1 MINLRIH
8 TEYSFRMAYG
18 KIKDIVSNTSEEC
31 ISITDKYTTFG
42 HIPFWKLCK
51 KNNKKPILG
60 VELAFVENAFLKVKQ
75 QTGHAVLLAIN
86 NKGLEKI
93 YALTSQASKNKYFIP
108 RNNFDDLL
116 HIPEKDVVIIILDEC
131 LASYV
136 KGRANTY
143 FGVSPMTLSPVY
155 KKLKEDFEPVAISD
169 NNFDKPEN
177 EVLYQIIMGE
187 RNFESR
193 TEKAWILNEE
203 EWKEELY
210 WLSEEDKNKCLENC
224 KIISEK
230 IEDINFEQASLPKIE
245 GNLRELC
252 EEGFKLRNIDPNNKE
267 YRERLEYEL
276 DIIKQKNFEEYFLIV
291 RDLIFFA
298 KQKMF
303 VGPGRGS
310 AAGSLVC
317 YLLFITEIDPLKF
330 NLIFQRFIDIN
341 RMDMPDIDI
350 DFSDIKRDLC
360 FKYLAN
366 KYGED
371 KVARLGT
378 VSKYKPDS
386 ILLEFNKLLPLDSK
400 LLEKFKNSMLDFGP
414 VGELADKRLR
424 ETMRLTEAGKAIVE
438 SCPQIQVIADI
449 EGHNRHYGQ
458 HAAGVII
465 ADKPLSHYGSLDL
478 INDSLQLDKYDSELV
493 NLLKIDCLGLRT
505 LSVFEECLKLIG
517 KDVNWLLNQSI
528 EDQKVFDILNNGKF
542 SGIFQFEGS
551 TLQNLTN
558 KIFVSKFED
567 ISHLTALGRPGP
579 LRSGGAAKY
588 IEGGKILKGCE
599 EILKDT
605 KGIIVYQEQI
615 MDIGRIVGKMTWE
628 DVSKLRKAVSK
639 SLGKEVMD
647 SFYAKFKPGALENGL
662 TEEEAKEIWGDILD
676 AGAYAFNKSHS
687 VCYALVSYWCMLLK
701 AYYPLEFALATL
713 RNSKGEEQTMT
724 IIMELLAEDYKIV
737 LFDKEKSMED
747 WELIDGVLYGGF
759 VNIKGCGITKAKN
772 LIKKRKNGGEDYT
785 PSEIKM
791 MFKPETPYDL
801 IFKARDM
808 QREYL
813 DENNWKKYF
822 VSRPTTIKNILLSNP
837 EDPCFLCY
845 IFDIEEKNNNKGKPF
860 YKFILCDGTSMIKGI
875 LTGTEY
881 QIYNKI
887 IQKESFYLMRGN
899 YQESSGFIFIKKIKK
914 LNL

>member
-1 MINLRIH
+1 MLNLRVH

-18 KIKDIVSNTSEEC
+18 KIKDIVANSNQEC
-31 ISITDKYTTFG
+31 VAITDKYTTFG

-51 KNNKKPILG
+51 KHDKKAILG
-60 VELAFVENAFLKVKQ
+60 VELAFVENNFLKVKQ

-108 RNNFDDLL
+108 RNNFEDLL
-116 HIPEKDVVIIILDEC
+116 HIPEKDVIIIFLDEC
-131 LASYV
+131 LAKYL
-136 KGRANTY
+136 KGRINTY
-143 FGVSPMTLSPVY
+143 YGISPMTLTPEYRKV
-155 KKLKEDFEPVAISD
+155 KENFPIVAISD

-177 EVLYQIIMGE
+177 EQLYQIIMGE

-193 TEKAWILNEE
+193 TEKAWLLNKE
-203 EWKEELY
+203 EWLEEIY
-210 WLSEEDKNKCLENC
+210 WLEEDKKLEALNNQY
-224 KIISEK
+224 IIARE
-230 IEDINFEQASLPKIE
+230 IENLDFEQASLPKIE

-252 EEGFKLRNIDPNNKE
+252 EKGLKLRNIDPNNQE
-267 YRERLEYEL
+267 YRDRLEYEL

-291 RDLIFFA
+291 RDLVAFA

-303 VGPGRGS
+303 VGPARGS

-350 DFSDIKRDLC
+350 DFSDIKRDQC
-360 FKYLAN
+360 FKYLSE
-366 KYGED
+366 KYGAD

-386 ILLEFNKLLPLDSK
+386 ILLEFNKLLPLDNK
-400 LLEKFKNSMLDFGP
+400 LLEKFKGSMLDFGP
-414 VGELADKRLR
+414 VGELADKRLQ

-438 SCPQIQVIADI
+438 SCPEIQVIADI

-478 INDSLQLDKYDSELV
+478 VNDALQLDKYDSELV

-505 LSVFEECLKLIG
+505 LSVFEECLKLIN
-517 KDVNWLLNQSI
+517 KDVNWLLEQPI
-528 EDQKVFDILNNGKF
+528 EDQKVFDILNDGKF

-551 TLQNLTN
+551 TLQNLTS
-558 KIFVSKFED
+558 KVHVSRFED

-588 IEGGKILKGCE
+588 ISGGKTLKGCE
-599 EILKDT
+599 KILEDT
-605 KGIIVYQEQI
+605 KGVIVYQEQI
-615 MDIGRIVGKMTWE
+615 MDIGRLVGKMTWE

-647 SFYAKFKPGALENGL
+647 SFYAKFEPGAIENGL
-662 TEEEAKEIWGDILD
+662 TKEEAREVWDDILD

-687 VCYALVSYWCMLLK
+687 VSYALISYWCMLFK

-737 LFDKEKSMED
+737 LFDKEKSQED

-759 VNIKGCGITKAKN
+759 VNIKGCGVTKARN
-772 LIKKRKNGGEDYT
+772 LLKKRKNGTDDYT

-801 IFKARDM
+801 IFKAKDM
-808 QREYL
+808 HKEYL
-813 DENNWKKYF
+813 DENWKKYF
-822 VSRPTTIKNILLSNP
+822 VTRPMSLKNILLSAP

-845 IFDIEEKNNNKGKPF
+845 IFDTEEKNNNKGRPF
-860 YKFILCDGTSMIKGI
+860 YKLILCDGTAMLKGI

-881 QIYNKI
+881 QTYNKMI
-887 IQKESFYLMRGN
+887 EKDSFYLVKGN
-899 YQESSGFIFIKKIKK
+899 FQESSGFIFIKKMKK
-914 LNL
+914 IQP

>member
-1 MINLRIH
+1 MLNLRVH
-8 TEYSFRMAYG
+8 TEYSFRMSYG
-18 KIKDIVSNTSEEC
+18 KIKDIVENSNQEC
-31 ISITDKYTTFG
+31 VSITDKYTTFG
-42 HIPFWKLCK
+42 HIPFWKLCRKYDK
-51 KNNKKPILG
+51 KAILG
-60 VELAFVENAFLKVKQ
+60 VELAFVENNFLKVKQ
-75 QTGHAVLLAIN
+75 LTGHAVLLAIN

-93 YALTSQASKNKYFIP
+93 YELTSQASKNKYFIP
-108 RNNFDDLL
+108 RNNFEDLL
-116 HIPEKDVVIIILDEC
+116 HIPEKDVIIIFLDEC
-131 LASYV
+131 LSKYL
-136 KGRANTY
+136 KGRKNTY
-143 FGVSPMTLSPVY
+143 YGVSPMTLAPEYRKV
-155 KKLKEDFEPVAISD
+155 KDIFPIVAISD

-177 EVLYQIIMGE
+177 ERLYQIIMGE

-193 TEKAWILNEE
+193 TEKSWVLNKE
-203 EWKEELY
+203 EWLEELY
-210 WLSEEDKNKCLENC
+210 WLEEDK
-224 KIISEK
+224 K
-230 IEDINFEQASLPKIE
+230 IEALQNQYIIAREVENLDFEQASLPKIE
-245 GNLRELC
+245 GNLKELC
-252 EEGFKLRNIDPNNKE
+252 EEGLKLRNIDPNNKE
-267 YRERLEYEL
+267 YKDRLEYEL
-276 DIIKQKNFEEYFLIV
+276 SIIQQKNFEEYFLIV
-291 RDLIFFA
+291 KDLVSFA

-341 RMDMPDIDI
+341 RMDMPDIDL

-360 FKYLAN
+360 FKYLTE
-366 KYGED
+366 KYGID

-400 LLEKFKNSMLDFGP
+400 LLEKFKNNMLDFGP
-414 VGELADKRLR
+414 VGEFSDKRLQ
-424 ETMRLTEAGKAIVE
+424 ETMRLTEAGKEIVE
-438 SCPQIQVIADI
+438 SCPEIKVIADI

-505 LSVFEECLKLIG
+505 LSVFEECLKLID
-517 KDVNWLLNQSI
+517 KDIDWLLKQSI

-551 TLQNLTN
+551 TLQNLTS
-558 KIFVSKFED
+558 KVYISKFED

-588 IEGGKILKGCE
+588 VSGGKMLKGCE

-605 KGIIVYQEQI
+605 KGVIVYQEQI
-615 MDIGRIVGKMTWE
+615 MDIGRIVGKMTWT

-639 SLGKEVMD
+639 SLGKEMMD
-647 SFYAKFKPGALENGL
+647 SFYVKFEPGAMENGL
-662 TEEEAKEIWGDILD
+662 TKEEAREVWDNILD
-676 AGAYAFNKSHS
+676 AGAYAFNKAHS
-687 VCYALVSYWCMLLK
+687 VSYAMVSYWCMFFK
-701 AYYPLEFALATL
+701 AYYPLQFALATL

-724 IIMELLAEDYKIV
+724 IIMELLAEGYQII
-737 LFDKEKSMED
+737 LFDKEKSQEG
-747 WELIDGVLYGGF
+747 WELIEDVLYGGF
-759 VNIKGCGITKAKN
+759 TNIKGCGVTKAKN
-772 LIKKRKNGGEDYT
+772 LIKKRKNGTEDYT

-801 IFKARDM
+801 IFKSKELHK
-808 QREYL
+808 EYL
-813 DENNWKKYF
+813 EDNWKKYF
-822 VSRPTTIKNILLSNP
+822 VDKPMTLKNILLSNP

-845 IFDIEEKNNNKGKPF
+845 IFDTEEKNNNKGKPF
-860 YKFILCDGTSMIKGI
+860 YKLILCDGTGMLKGI

-881 QIYNKI
+881 QIYGKI
-887 IQKESFYLMRGN
+887 IEKGEFYLVKGSF
-899 YQESSGFIFIKKIKK
+899 QESSGFVFIKKVKK
-914 LNL
+914 IQP